1 MTPRLPQGLPPET
14 PLRGLPLAVW
24 DLETTGLDPW
34 EGGARILQV
43 AVVHHVLGEDV
54 PSVAMRSMVDPC
66 CEVPVAASR
75 VHGITT
81 ERLAELRAAGQLPG
95 WGAVWPAFRDAVGRR
110 VSAGYNL
117 AFDVHFIRQAQG
129 LPRSEEPP
137 LALDA
142 MLLAHRVLPGLRR
155 YRLVDVAAYLGVQLD
170 GAHDAGAD
178 ALATAHVLGAML
190 PLLERCGLGD
200 LGSAVEAQ
208 EGVRTAIAARYAAR
222 RG

>member
-1 MTPRLPQGLPPET
+1 MTPRLPLDLAPET
-14 PLRGLPLAVW
+14 PLRGLALAVW
-24 DLETTGLDPW
+24 DLETTGLDPYA
-34 EGGARILQV
+34 GARMLQV
-43 AVVHHVLGEDV
+43 AVVHHRLGEDV
-54 PSVAMRSMVDPC
+54 PAVVYRSMVDPC

-81 ERLAELRAAGQLPG
+81 EKLAELRAAGQLPG
-95 WGAVWPAFRDAVGRR
+95 WATVWPAMGKALRGR

-117 AFDVHFIRQAQG
+117 AFDAGFVRQARG
-129 LPRSEEPP
+129 LERTEEPP
-137 LALDA
+137 RALDA

-155 YRLVDVAAYLGVQLD
+155 HRLVDVAAYLGVQLD